1 MTRDLSILA
10 GRPAPLG
17 ATVDDDGVNFAVFSD
32 NATRMTLCLFSE
44 DGTTETHRLDL
55 PEREGG
61 IWHGYVPGLTAGQKY
76 GFRADGPY
84 APEQGHRFNAHKL
97 LLDPYA
103 RQITA
108 HPTWDDALMGY
119 TVGAKE
125 LDLSFDR
132 RDSAP
137 FMPRCVVCADSGAGA
152 TRLETPL
159 AESVI
164 YECHVRGMTMQHPR
178 ATRPGTFLGLASD
191 PVLEHLTGLGITAVE
206 LLPVQAFLNDRFLVN
221 KGLVNYWGYQTL
233 GFFAPDPRYL
243 AEGDIAEFRQMV
255 ARFHAAGIEVLLDV
269 VYNHSCEGDQT
280 GPTLSFRG
288 LDNRSY
294 YRLAEDRRFYLN
306 HTGTGNTLNTDH
318 PMVLRLI
325 LDSLR
330 YWVEQMHVDGF
341 RFDLGA
347 TLARTARGFQPD
359 AAFFTLVRQDPVL
372 NRVKLIA
379 EPWDIGPGGY
389 QLGAFPPPFLEWND
403 KFRDGVRRYWKG
415 DGGMVPE
422 LANRLTGS
430 AAQFDHSG
438 RAATASVNMVTA
450 HDGFTL
456 TDLVSYNERHNL
468 ANGEEGRDGHAANFS
483 DNLGHE
489 GPSDDPDII
498 AARARRRRNLMATLL
513 LAQGTP
519 MILGGDELSRSQG
532 GNNNA
537 YCQDNPTSWVDWSAV
552 DADFLAFTR
561 QMIAFRKAH
570 PILRQKRFLH
580 ARERLIDG
588 LEDLFWWRPDG
599 APMHDADWQDAGL
612 KVLCAEMR
620 TASGTPF
627 YAARE
632 DALFLVFNTGDAV
645 QVALPARLQGNC
657 WIRRVDTG
665 AAEAFAETFEN
676 GKARI
681 AAQSVAVFVQEKSA

>member
-17 ATVDDDGVNFAVFSD
+17 ATVDGDGVNFAVFSD

-137 FMPRCVVCADSGAGA
+137 FMPRCVVCADSGAGT
-152 TRLETPL
+152 TRPETPL

-178 ATRPGTFLGLASD
+178 ATRPGTFLGLVSD
-191 PVLEHLTGLGITAVE
+191 AVLEHLTGLGITAVE

-288 LDNRSY
+288 
-294 YRLAEDRRFYLN
+294 
-306 HTGTGNTLNTDH
+306 
-318 PMVLRLI
+318 
-325 LDSLR
+325 
-330 YWVEQMHVDGF
+330 
-341 RFDLGA
+341 
-347 TLARTARGFQPD
+347 
-359 AAFFTLVRQDPVL
+359 
-372 NRVKLIA
+372 
-379 EPWDIGPGGY
+379 
-389 QLGAFPPPFLEWND
+389 
-403 KFRDGVRRYWKG
+403 
-415 DGGMVPE
+415 
-422 LANRLTGS
+422 
-430 AAQFDHSG
+430 
-438 RAATASVNMVTA
+438 
-450 HDGFTL
+450 
-456 TDLVSYNERHNL
+456 
-468 ANGEEGRDGHAANFS
+468 
-483 DNLGHE
+483 
-489 GPSDDPDII
+489 
-498 AARARRRRNLMATLL
+498 
-513 LAQGTP
+513 
-519 MILGGDELSRSQG
+519 
-532 GNNNA
+532 
-537 YCQDNPTSWVDWSAV
+537 
-552 DADFLAFTR
+552 
-561 QMIAFRKAH
+561 
-570 PILRQKRFLH
+570 
-580 ARERLIDG
+580 
-588 LEDLFWWRPDG
+588 
-599 APMHDADWQDAGL
+599 
-612 KVLCAEMR
+612 
-620 TASGTPF
+620 
-627 YAARE
+627 
-632 DALFLVFNTGDAV
+632 
-645 QVALPARLQGNC
+645 
-657 WIRRVDTG
+657 
-665 AAEAFAETFEN
+665 
-676 GKARI
+676 
-681 AAQSVAVFVQEKSA
+681 